1 MTSVNIYPTQKDT
14 VIHELTV
21 DNDFRITKKIT
32 INDSMEYV
40 NIFVSQ
46 KRVMVQW
53 MMHLFLRR
61 KKKIMI
67 Q

>member
-32 INDSMEYV
+32 I
-40 NIFVSQ
+40 
-46 KRVMVQW
+46 RW
-53 MMHLFLRR
+53 MMVILFASQETNAATDGL
-61 KKKIMI
+61 II
-67 Q
+67 FAL